1 MKYSDLLAVAEQLRK
16 CADVVTNQDQLYD
29 HPAILAAEN
38 TDEKVI
44 NEVVAALVTAEK
56 VLKNAVNKIEMVAI
70 KTANI
75 EEEDIES
82 IAAIAAC
89 YEESGDEELKKQAS
103 VLDQLLLNFG
113 QQGELHRAKKAQE
126 EEITRL
132 REKYKDLGHENS
144 YEKVSKEQLEE
155 RKAEEA
161 TKAIQDQ
168 VKVRRPL
175 EAPLKTRYSPDY
187 PGTPMARIGDG
198 VFQCAM
204 TKKIYNFNEGYTTLS
219 GEKVPGGSV
228 ADQTGRL
235 GDRRLEQ
242 TNFSTRE
249 GVLGQG

>member
-16 CADVVTNQDQLYD
+16 CANVITNSDEMHE
-29 HPAILAAEN
+29 HPAIVAAESDEAVMN
-38 TDEKVI
+38 T
-44 NEVVAALVTAEK
+44 VVAALVTAEEAI
-56 VLKNAVNKIEMVAI
+56 KNAANNLEMLAVKSASDMS
-70 KTANI
+70 
-75 EEEDIES
+75 EEDIES
-82 IAAIAAC
+82 IAAIATA
-89 YEESGDEELKKQAS
+89 YEASDDADLKKQAA

-113 QQGELHRAKKAQE
+113 QQGELHRAKKANE
-126 EEITRL
+126 EEINRL
-132 REKYKDLGHENS
+132 REKYKNVGHERA
-144 YEKVSKEQLEE
+144 YEKVSEEQLKE

-175 EAPLKTRYSPDY
+175 EASLKTRYSPDY
-187 PGTPMARIGDG
+187 PGVPMARIGDG
-198 VFQCAM
+198 IFQCAM

>member
-16 CADVVTNQDQLYD
+16 CANIITNSDEMHE
-29 HPAILAAEN
+29 HPAIVAAES
-38 TDEKVI
+38 DEAVMST
-44 NEVVAALVTAEK
+44 VVAALVTAEEAI
-56 VLKNAVNKIEMVAI
+56 KNAANNLEMLAVKSASDMS
-70 KTANI
+70 
-75 EEEDIES
+75 EEDIES
-82 IAAIAAC
+82 IAAIATA
-89 YEESGDEELKKQAS
+89 YEASDDEDLKKQAA

-113 QQGELHRAKKAQE
+113 QQGELHRAKKANE
-126 EEITRL
+126 EEINRL
-132 REKYKDLGHENS
+132 REKYKNVGHERA
-144 YEKVSKEQLEE
+144 YEKVSEEQLKE

-161 TKAIQDQ
+161 IKAIQDQ

-187 PGTPMARIGDG
+187 PGVPMARIGDG
-198 VFQCAM
+198 IFQCAM

-228 ADQTGRL
+228 ANQTGRL